1 MKYLLISL
9 LVISLALFFS
19 CASKDDLPP
28 LVSAESLNFD
38 NQGGKDS
45 VIINSSENWTIDGV
59 YTVNSANEKG
69 GVLWGLVYN
78 LEKGK
83 FVTNN
88 LNVPLEL
95 HGLGKLVSGL
105 LPDNGVTIERL
116 DNNKIVVAFKQ
127 NFAYN
132 DFNIAIDLK
141 GDTWQKTIIVK
152 QPTADKFTVESIVYQ
167 LGDDGAE
174 SIYWKDSPKREVEV
188 TDAAAKVVLNPYDFA
203 SVYSQFKS
211 DDVNSFYWVSAFDAP
226 EVKIPHGISS
236 KDGELYYVDKETFSY
251 CSQVR
256 SSINFMDINKGA
268 KY

>member
-1 MKYLLISL
+1 M
-9 LVISLALFFS
+9 
-19 CASKDDLPP
+19 
-28 LVSAESLNFD
+28 
-38 NQGGKDS
+38 
-45 VIINSSENWTIDGV
+45 
-59 YTVNSANEKG
+59 
-69 GVLWGLVYN
+69 
-78 LEKGK
+78 
-83 FVTNN
+83 
-88 LNVPLEL
+88 
-95 HGLGKLVSGL
+95 
-105 LPDNGVTIERL
+105 
-116 DNNKIVVAFKQ
+116 
-127 NFAYN
+127 
-132 DFNIAIDLK
+132 K

-152 QPTADKFTVESIVYQ
+152 QPTADKFTVESIVYR

-268 KY
+268 KYETLLAKGTHSYRFSLEMKQIETKYVLTIKNVRTGELKVIKGQWIGSRPTGIYKFVLLN